1 MTLFV
6 DPSETSKLIS
16 SRNDHRIRRIRKL
29 RRREERERTR
39 LYYIEGV
46 RFIAQAT
53 RYNAEVEALVVCR
66 SLLANPLGQKLLHH
80 HRQKGTAILEVTAE
94 VLQSLAYVDDPQGI
108 GAVVRQKW
116 LPLERVKLGGKFCW
130 LAIEE
135 VRSAGNLGTILR
147 TSDVVGGAGL
157 ILLGKSVDPYD
168 PATVRATMGA
178 LFSQRFV
185 RTTPSELVRW
195 KAERRWLLVGTSP
208 SAETDYQEVSYDSP
222 TILLIGGERKG
233 LSPELQ
239 AMCDLMVKIPM
250 VGHSDSLNMA
260 VATGVILY
268 ELFNQKRRMAS
279 RELR

>member
-1 MTLFV
+1 MTLFG
-6 DPSETSKLIS
+6 DHSETAKLIS
-16 SRNDHRIRRIRKL
+16 NGNHHFIRLIRSL
-29 RRREERERTR
+29 QRREERERTR

-53 RYNAEVEALVVCR
+53 TYNAEIEALVVCP
-66 SLLANPLGQKLLHH
+66 SLLASPLGQKLLHH
-80 HRQKGTAILEVTAE
+80 HRQKGTVILEVTAE
-94 VLQSLAYVDDPQGI
+94 VLHSLAYVDDPQGI

-116 LPLERVKLGGKFCW
+116 LPLERAKLGGKLCW
-130 LAIEE
+130 IAIEE
-135 VRSAGNLGTILR
+135 VQSPGNLGTILR

-185 RTTPSELVRW
+185 RTTAAELIRW
-195 KAERRWLLVGTSP
+195 KTERQWLLVGTSP
-208 SAETDYQEVSYDSP
+208 SAETDYQEVSYDLP

-233 LSPELQ
+233 LSLELQ

-260 VATGVILY
+260 VATGVMLY
-268 ELFNQKRRMAS
+268 ELFNQRRRRSS

>member
-1 MTLFV
+1 M
-6 DPSETSKLIS
+6 
-16 SRNDHRIRRIRKL
+16 
-29 RRREERERTR
+29 

-53 RYNAEVEALVVCR
+53 RYNAEIEALVVCQP
-66 SLLANPLGQKLLHH
+66 LLVNPLGRKLLHH
-80 HRQKGTAILEVTAE
+80 HRQKGTVILEVTAE
-94 VLQSLAYVDDPQGI
+94 VLHSLAYVDDPQGI

-116 LPLERVKLGGKFCW
+116 LPLERVKLGGKLCW

-135 VRSAGNLGTILR
+135 VQSPGNLGTILR

-157 ILLGKSVDPYD
+157 MLLGKSVDPYD
-168 PATVRATMGA
+168 PATVRATMGG

-185 RTTPSELVRW
+185 RTTATELVIW
-195 KAERRWLLVGTSP
+195 KAERQWLLVGTSP
-208 SAETDYQEVSYDSP
+208 SAKTDYQEVSYDIP

-239 AMCDLMVKIPM
+239 AMCDLMVRIPM

-260 VATGVILY
+260 VATGVVLY
-268 ELFNQKRRMAS
+268 EVFNQRRRGAS